1 MRHCAFF
8 WEISQ
13 CIMCRSRRSRNW
25 CPQMVKLSAATLLV
39 LQIIAL
45 ALSIKPNEDYIS
57 QLEKQNATSSQSSKV
72 WKLATYSVDGLIA
85 STALVILIVVVYESY
100 FLLLALA
107 IPFILFTLF
116 LTILTLVKAILYSKT
131 LFIECFAVFL
141 SLSAALLMLLFA
153 AILKKRNVIREQRNA
168 KSDTKKEKN
177 SSPLL
182 HPNPKSEVAAES
194 SPSLAK
200 KTSLTPDHKRLGK
213 LTAVRSGSAIELSE
227 SRVSIPSK

>member
-1 MRHCAFF
+1 
-8 WEISQ
+8 
-13 CIMCRSRRSRNW
+13 MCRSCRSRNW
-25 CPQMVKLSAATLLV
+25 CPQVVKLSAATLLV
-39 LQIIAL
+39 MQIIAL

-85 STALVILIVVVYESY
+85 STALAILIVVVYESY
-100 FLLLALA
+100 CLLLALA

-153 AILKKRNVIREQRNA
+153 ALLKKRNVIREQRKAASN
-168 KSDTKKEKN
+168 TKTKMTKI

-182 HPNPKSEVAAES
+182 QQNPKKEVAVDQPPS
-194 SPSLAK
+194 SLTK
-200 KTSLTPDHKRLGK
+200 KTSLTPDQKRLGK
-213 LTAVRSGSAIELSE
+213 LSAVRSESAIELSE
-227 SRVSIPSK
+227 SRVSLPSK